1 MLVPYHWR
9 LQKERYAL
17 EGQQCPVC
25 GAQMLAKRPICP
37 SCGAST
43 SENIVDKKE
52 ALGVGALLF
61 VLDQDKDAPLK
72 LLLFKQISNGP
83 QDRDSQKQERI
94 VGADDR
100 FSIPAGFNTVTGRVD
115 QPEAVELFT
124 ARTELTELNPA
135 LRASLLKSIQREIS
149 EEAGLEVSAEQIPY
163 LSLSSI
169 IIEQIRPIEA
179 ESEQKELITFTVFVL
194 AAVLNASDLEGV
206 ERPYQLFDVAE
217 LSQLER
223 RELRKATL
231 ATLDFLQPALLFLAQ
246 NGQIEENLIPAAV
259 LNQQN

>member
-9 LQKERYAL
+9 LQKERYSL

-25 GAQMLAKRPICP
+25 ATPMLAKRPICP

-43 SENIVDKKE
+43 SENIVDKQD

-61 VLDQDKDAPLK
+61 VKGEDGHLK
-72 LLLFKQISNGP
+72 LLFFDDVNNGP
-83 QDRDSQKQERI
+83 LDKDKLKQERI

-115 QPEAVELFT
+115 QPEAVELFA
-124 ARTELTELNPA
+124 ARTDATGLDPA
-135 LRASLLKSIQREIS
+135 LQAILVQTMLREIT
-149 EEAGLEVSAEQIPY
+149 EEAPGLTISAEQIPY
-163 LSLSSI
+163 LSLSSVAV
-169 IIEQIRPIEA
+169 EQIRPIEA
-179 ESEQKELITFTVFVL
+179 NSDQKALITFIVLVL

-206 ERPYQLFDVAE
+206 KRPYQLFDVAE
-217 LSQLER
+217 LNKLEQQQ
-223 RELRKATL
+223 LRKATL
-231 ATLDFLQPALLFLAQ
+231 ATLDFLQPALLFLAKT
-246 NGQIEENLIPAAV
+246 GQIEENLIPATI